1 MGTGNIKGGLHIG
14 LEQSDLFP
22 GEEMQGTVYVQL
34 EEPMPSCTLYLSLKG
49 KESVYW
55 EEQHTRTI
63 TEDGKSRTESYT
75 EYYRQKKTI
84 TKVKQVIYN

>member
-1 MGTGNIKGGLHIG
+1 MMHPLSPIIEMGTENFKGGLHIG

-34 EEPMPSCTLYLSLKG
+34 EQAMPSCTLYLSLKG

-55 EEQHTRTI
+55 EERQSRTVLK
-63 TEDGKSRTESYT
+63 DGK
-75 EYYRQKKTI
+75 
-84 TKVKQVIYN
+84 